1 MEPKDLWFITVQ
13 QGDTEIRL
21 ITNRFIADVSAVPGG
36 LYAPEVCGKVL
47 EVACALERNVRL
59 PFAPYVQVTVFSSPS
74 GTRMPVCTM
83 TGLLQTDH
91 YEDAYGKRIA
101 EADPNVVLFRAND
114 PI

>member
-1 MEPKDLWFITVQ
+1 MGPKDLWLVTIQ
-13 QGDTEIRL
+13 QDDTEIGL
-21 ITNRFIADVSAVPGG
+21 TADRFIADVSAVPGG
-36 LYAPEVCGKVL
+36 LYGPEVCGKVL
-47 EVACALERNVRL
+47 EVACAPERNLRA
-59 PFAPYVQVTVFSSPS
+59 PFAPYVEVTVFSSPS

-83 TGLLQTDH
+83 TGLLKTDH